1 MFYHQLF
8 AVATT
13 LLAGLHG
20 WSHLR
25 VSSVG
30 DQPDKQAK
38 AITGLV
44 CFGAMVLLLLL
55 SLSWIR
61 RSLFSVFVR
70 SHWFLFIILVVYA
83 VVHGATPALFGVV
96 PWAIDMVYRIVYQ
109 TRFYSHGS
117 SSPIRKDSSGARIK
131 RSARGVTS
139 WGQVMMERLTDD
151 MLRIQFRR
159 ERADTDEIFEY
170 KAGQYVF
177 VCVPEISMLE
187 WHPFSISSSP
197 TEVTVTLHI
206 KVVGDWTHQLRQ
218 LTDSDDFG
226 NRVPVDILID
236 GPYGGVSIDIYRPQ
250 TYSHF
255 LLLSEGIGVLS
266 MRSVVT
272 WLHQEHTSQIR
283 DSIDRVHFV
292 WSVHIQTE
300 LKTLVTNETSENDS
314 DNFFSAANP
323 RHKPGFHD
331 EIADAFAFDFYVAQ
345 RTPDMDS
352 PAAQGNYV
360 HYGRQPNCF
369 KLLQDIGTD
378 AKRNSAQRVAVLLCT
393 SSHTATD
400 IVSTCITLSKT
411 LQVSF
416 DVHIEKF
423 DF

>member
-1 MFYHQLF
+1 
-8 AVATT
+8 
-13 LLAGLHG
+13 
-20 WSHLR
+20 
-25 VSSVG
+25 
-30 DQPDKQAK
+30 
-38 AITGLV
+38 
-44 CFGAMVLLLLL
+44 
-55 SLSWIR
+55 
-61 RSLFSVFVR
+61 
-70 SHWFLFIILVVYA
+70 
-83 VVHGATPALFGVV
+83 
-96 PWAIDMVYRIVYQ
+96 
-109 TRFYSHGS
+109 
-117 SSPIRKDSSGARIK
+117 
-131 RSARGVTS
+131 
-139 WGQVMMERLTDD
+139 

-236 GPYGGVSIDIYRPQ
+236 
-250 TYSHF
+250 
-255 LLLSEGIGVLS
+255 GIGVLS